1 MACAF
6 ARMTDIEND
15 TGKVVEIREVEQ
27 GDDDGEGE
35 LVATLPIGGR
45 TAIRGWEFLD
55 RMKYLGP
62 RTIHVTAIL
71 AAGTTTKIFA
81 ARYFATYGRVVFRLH
96 NQKLVDEPEK
106 MSGIRRMRPVRFL
119 ACV

>member
-1 MACAF
+1 
-6 ARMTDIEND
+6 MTDIVNN
-15 TGKVVEIREVEQ
+15 TGVVVEIREVEQ
-27 GDDDGEGE
+27 GDDHGEGE
-35 LVATLPIGGR
+35 LFATLQSGDR
-45 TAIRGWEFLD
+45 KVIRGMTFLD
-55 RMKYLGP
+55 RMKYFGA
-62 RTIHVTAIL
+62 RSIHVTAIL

-81 ARYFATYGRVVFRLH
+81 AQYFATYGRVVFRLH